1 MGKGLSI
8 TVLVLAALAF
18 LAACGGNSRSSTPG
32 TPVVQRASGG
42 KIDVLNQ
49 TEKMRL
55 KVVTLQGYTQSNSR
69 TEKYLEERYNID
81 MEVVALPGF
90 SEVATKVSLMMAD
103 DNERPDIIWWDSRRM
118 IADFSKWLDAGLLVD
133 LTDYINKY
141 TVIRDYYDSQDP
153 RIMFYAQSGGGRTYR
168 IPGDISEPSCETL
181 WIRKDWLDNLGLEV
195 PKTLA
200 ELENVMYQFTFN
212 DPDGNGKND
221 TYGLGGDGYELRS
234 FWPWLQGSGTNR
246 NHYYFD
252 FTKMPDGTIAY
263 AGSTGDMKLAIER
276 IAKLYKDGVIT
287 PNIVTDTNG
296 NEEMARGGFGVIHR
310 WIAWNNPSAVALRSF
325 YSTNPGALWIPFDPV
340 AGDNGNGQANPEKLS
355 SWCFFAVTKN
365 CTDPERAYAIW
376 DDMVSPE
383 QYILRR
389 FGIEGQEYVTNPD
402 GSHTILISS
411 QANENLAN
419 NLGINLFQDLVG
431 RKDFCNIGNTPETV
445 ELFRRMSEGSR
456 DSYSLVVEK
465 KDPGK
470 YVVWNDLGS
479 EITDVRDAYLWS
491 VISGTD
497 SLNNW
502 DRYLA
507 NLKTAGLD
515 DVLEEINRLYPEEDR
530 EMQAYLASRA
540 NR

>member
-1 MGKGLSI
+1 MGRKFLN
-8 TVLVLAALAF
+8 VLASLAL
-18 LAACGGNSRSSTPG
+18 LAAVLSCGGNSRTAGGGSTI
-32 TPVVQRASGG
+32 QRASNE

-49 TEKMRL
+49 PEKMRL
-55 KVVTLQGYTQSNSR
+55 KVVTLQGFTLTGSR
-69 TEKYLEERYNID
+69 TEKYLEDRYNID
-81 MEVVALPGF
+81 MEVIPLPSF
-90 SEVATKVSLMMAD
+90 VDLAAKVSLLMAD
-103 DNERPDIIWWDSRRM
+103 DAERPDIIWWDTRRM
-118 IADFSKWLDAGLLVD
+118 ISDFTKWEDAGLLVD

-153 RIMFYAQSGGGRTYR
+153 RIMFYAESGNGRTYR

-200 ELENVMYQFTFN
+200 ELDDVLYKFTFD
-212 DPDGNGKND
+212 DPDGNGIKD

-234 FWPWLQGSGTNR
+234 FWPWLQGSGAGN

-263 AGSTGDMKLAIER
+263 AGSTGDMKKAVER

-287 PNIVTDTNG
+287 PNIITDTNG

-310 WIAWNNPSAVALRSF
+310 WIAWNNPSGVVMRSF
-325 YSTNPGALWIPFDPV
+325 YASNPNAEWIPFDPV

-355 SWCFFAVTKN
+355 AWCFFAVTKN

-389 FGIEGQEYVTNPD
+389 FGIEGEDYVTNPD

-411 QANENLAN
+411 QGTENVER

-431 RKDFCNIGNTPETV
+431 RKDWCNIGNTPETV
-445 ELFRRMSEGSR
+445 DLFTRMSNGSR
-456 DSYSLVVEK
+456 DSYSLVVERK
-465 KDPGK
+465 NPAIYKEWDN
-470 YVVWNDLGS
+470 YGS
-479 EITDVRDAYLWS
+479 ELTDIRDAYLWS
-491 VISGTD
+491 VIAGTD
-497 SLNNW
+497 SINNW

-507 NLKTAGLD
+507 NLKNAGLD
-515 DVLEEINRLYPEEDR
+515 QVLAEINGLYPQQEK
-530 EMQAYLASRA
+530 EMQAYLAARA
-540 NR
+540 ARD